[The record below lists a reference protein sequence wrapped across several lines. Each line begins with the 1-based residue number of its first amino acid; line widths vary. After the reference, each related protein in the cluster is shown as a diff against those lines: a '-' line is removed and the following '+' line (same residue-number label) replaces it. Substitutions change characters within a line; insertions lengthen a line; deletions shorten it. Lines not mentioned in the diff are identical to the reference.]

1 MTTINN
7 QDDFLRAL
15 RENPEWKDAVR
26 AQILGDELLKLP
38 IQFNEFKDRMEKF
51 QVRMEQF
58 VERQEEFNQRQ
69 EETNRNVVARLDR
82 VDTRLDRVD
91 TRLDRMDRFIERQE
105 QFNRNV
111 MARFDRMEG
120 DISTVKGGHARSV
133 GRESA
138 GIIAADLEMEYVRT
152 LTQLELDRIYRQAA
166 GRLTTNELRSFRAAD
181 LVIEAV
187 QDSETV
193 YIPVEISFTA
203 DRRDSD
209 RALRN
214 AELLTRFTG
223 RRAVA
228 TVASVRNDQ
237 HVAGLVESH
246 ALHWHELDEKY
257 LEVK

>member
-7 QDDFLRAL
+7 QEDFLRAL

-51 QVRMEQF
+51 EVRMEQF

-69 EETNRNVVARLDR
+69 EEFNRNVVARFDE
-82 VDTRLDRVD
+82 VDARFDGVD
-91 TRLDRMDRFIERQE
+91 QFIERQE
-105 QFNRNV
+105 AFNRNV
-111 MARFDRMEG
+111 TARFDRMEG